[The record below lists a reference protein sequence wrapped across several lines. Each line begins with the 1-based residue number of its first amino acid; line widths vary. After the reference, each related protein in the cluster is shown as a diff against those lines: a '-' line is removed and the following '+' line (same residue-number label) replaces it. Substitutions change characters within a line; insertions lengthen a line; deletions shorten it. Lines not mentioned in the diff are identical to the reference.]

1 LELVI
6 HCIKDETD
14 QVYQEVNMPVQRL
27 KDFLNVNKIKYVS
40 VVHSQAYT
48 AQEIAELTH
57 ITGKEL
63 AKTVIVKKD
72 DRMTMAVLPASHK
85 IDWNL
90 LKEATGAGKIELATE
105 KEFKDMFPDCE
116 IGAMPPFGNL
126 YNMEVYVEESLT
138 KDREI
143 AFNAGSHIELVKLSY
158 EDFSRLT
165 KPKVVKFSSART

>member
-1 LELVI
+1 
-6 HCIKDETD
+6 
-14 QVYQEVNMPVQRL
+14 
-27 KDFLNVNKIKYVS
+27 
-40 VVHSQAYT
+40 
-48 AQEIAELTH
+48 
-57 ITGKEL
+57 
-63 AKTVIVKKD
+63 
-72 DRMTMAVLPASHK
+72 MAVLPASHK

-165 KPKVVKFSSART
+165 KPKVVRFSSART